1 MKLLILCV
9 HSSCGLNLYS
19 AGPYLYA
26 LYRYHGFVGT
36 QVAVIYACGIVSSA
50 IFMAAKD
57 IISDK
62 LGRRATVV
70 LFCVVYSLSCLLILI
85 PNYGVL
91 LIGRCVAGLS
101 NSILFSTMETW
112 YVHEHINKY
121 DFPKEWVP
129 ITFSHVAFGS
139 SIVAVAAGVVA
150 DAFARWLSL
159 GPLAPF
165 ILAIPALLSSIPA
178 LLFVWTE
185 NYGEERKFSFNKER
199 KSCLEG
205 LKTIVQNVDLFL
217 VGAIQ
222 SLFESVVFVF
232 VFIWT
237 PSLDVF
243 HDVPLGIIFASF
255 MVCNMLGSITC
266 DYLISKVGYSMT
278 RVLVVLNASASI
290 IFIIAAQFARDT
302 NSLFYRIKMLLC
314 LQSFELICGFY
325 FPIMRVLREKFLPA
339 EHKLS
344 VTNWFRVPLTIFSSI
359 ALLNFHD
366 TSHGIPQLFVF
377 CAVMM
382 SLAFMA
388 SLRFA
393 RGSTNNNTAG
403 IVS

>member
-1 MKLLILCV
+1 M
-9 HSSCGLNLYS
+9 
-19 AGPYLYA
+19 
-26 LYRYHGFVGT
+26 
-36 QVAVIYACGIVSSA
+36 IYACGIVSSA
-50 IFMAAKD
+50 IFMPAKD

-62 LGRRATVV
+62 LGRRTTVL

-91 LIGRCVAGLS
+91 LIGRCIAGLT

-112 YVHEHINKY
+112 YVHEHINNY

-159 GPLAPF
+159 GPPAPF
-165 ILAIPALLSSIPA
+165 VIAIPVLLSSILA
-178 LLFVWTE
+178 LLLMWTE
-185 NYGEERKFSFNKER
+185 NFGEEKKFVLRKEG

-232 VFIWT
+232 IFIWT

-255 MVCNMLGSITC
+255 MVCYMLGNITC
-266 DYLISKVGYSMT
+266 DYLISKVGYPMT
-278 RVLVVLNASASI
+278 RVLVVLSGSASV
-290 IFIIAAQFARDT
+290 IFMIAAQFARDT
-302 NSLFYRIKMLLC
+302 TGQFYRIKMLFC

-344 VTNWFRVPLTIFSSI
+344 VTNWFRVPLTIFSSL
-359 ALLNFHD
+359 ALLNYHD
-366 TSHGIPQLFVF
+366 TSGGIPQLFVF
-377 CAVMM
+377 CSVMM
-382 SLAFMA
+382 GLAFIT
-388 SLRFA
+388 SLRFG
-393 RGSTNNNTAG
+393 RGGTSNKTDDTLMP
-403 IVS
+403 S